1 MKPAV
6 EQAVAELRTALP
18 KHQVD
23 VEADADGGAFVTIHG
38 VHIGEQHAPASSWV
52 AFHIVYQYPHADIYP
67 FYCVAELRR
76 VDGNQLGEGTSQG
89 QWREK
94 PATVLSRRSNRRN
107 PETETA
113 LLKLHKVL
121 EWIHSL

>member
-1 MKPAV
+1 MKLAV
-6 EQAVAELRTALP
+6 EQAVAEIRAALSN
-18 KHQVD
+18 HQVE
-23 VEADADGGAFVTIHG
+23 VVADTDGGAYVTVHG
-38 VHIGEQHAPASSWV
+38 LRIGNQHAPTTSWV

-67 FYCVAELRR
+67 FHCVAELRR
-76 VDGNQLGEGTSQG
+76 VDGNPLGAGTSQG
-89 QWREK
+89 QWRGN

-121 EWIHSL
+121 EWIQSL

>member
-1 MKPAV
+1 MKSAV
-6 EQAVAELRTALP
+6 EQAVAEIRAALP

-23 VEADADGGAFVTIHG
+23 MEADTDGGAYVTVHG
-38 VHIGEQHAPASSWV
+38 LHIGDQHAPASSWV

-67 FYCVAELRR
+67 FHCVAELRR
-76 VDGNQLGEGTSQG
+76 VDGNPLGAGTSQA
-89 QWREK
+89 QWRGN
-94 PATVLSRRSNRRN
+94 PATVLSRKSNRRN

-121 EWIHSL
+121 EWIRSL